1 MRPNPYREE
10 KQTWGRKQ
18 GDYMTTRRNIVRDI
32 EGNRYLLT
40 SRRLVQLDSED
51 AKEGTPWYATN
62 QDIRTV
68 ASQLSADGTD
78 HILVRSRTSKDN
90 ATIVRVLVPIGKT
103 GDVYG
108 VFAGTYHIGCGYF
121 TLTTYLRIL
130 RNAGVKTIKKAFAAA
145 AGL

>member
-1 MRPNPYREE
+1 
-10 KQTWGRKQ
+10 
-18 GDYMTTRRNIVRDI
+18 MTTRRNIVRDI

-103 GDVYG
+103 GDVTASSPG
-108 VFAGTYHIGCGYF
+108 HITSAADTSRSQRTCVSCGTLG
-121 TLTTYLRIL
+121 
-130 RNAGVKTIKKAFAAA
+130 
-145 AGL
+145 

>member
-1 MRPNPYREE
+1 
-10 KQTWGRKQ
+10 
-18 GDYMTTRRNIVRDI
+18 MTTRRNIVRDI

-78 HILVRSRTSKDN
+78 HILVRSRTSKDIR
-90 ATIVRVLVPIGKT
+90 TIVRVLVPIGKT
-103 GDVYG
+103 GDF

>member
-1 MRPNPYREE
+1 
-10 KQTWGRKQ
+10 
-18 GDYMTTRRNIVRDI
+18 MTTRRNIVRDI

-78 HILVRSRTSKDN
+78 HILIRSRTSKDN
-90 ATIVRVLVPIGKT
+90 ANIVRGLVTIGKT
-103 GDVYG
+103 GD
-108 VFAGTYHIGCGYF
+108 FGCGYF

>member
-1 MRPNPYREE
+1 MLPNPYREE

-51 AKEGTPWYATN
+51 AKEGT
-62 QDIRTV
+62 
-68 ASQLSADGTD
+68 
-78 HILVRSRTSKDN
+78 
-90 ATIVRVLVPIGKT
+90 
-103 GDVYG
+103 
-108 VFAGTYHIGCGYF
+108 
-121 TLTTYLRIL
+121 
-130 RNAGVKTIKKAFAAA
+130 AFAAA

>member
-1 MRPNPYREE
+1 
-10 KQTWGRKQ
+10 
-18 GDYMTTRRNIVRDI
+18 MTTRRNIVRDI

-103 GDVYG
+103 GDF

-145 AGL
+145 AGNGVWFNKLVGL

>member
-1 MRPNPYREE
+1 
-10 KQTWGRKQ
+10 
-18 GDYMTTRRNIVRDI
+18 MTTRRNIVRDI

-78 HILVRSRTSKDN
+78 HILIRSRTSKDIR
-90 ATIVRVLVPIGKT
+90 TIVRVLVPIGKT
-103 GDVYG
+103 GDF